1 MGVDSKSDEITKVL
15 FVAANQADVHR
26 AGALA
31 FHMPKDV
38 QMDIYYTHNWM
49 RMEDELLMKSLKSMN
64 VTLIDETNLS
74 LYSYLQ
80 VQWNLLAREYSS
92 SSLKGLSNWAN
103 LKSKDQLSELWT
115 QYLMNRNYDLVISS
129 YVFIQE
135 SRWQFLILLNYCEKL
150 AKKFV
155 QIPHAVSLHD
165 ACIPGK
171 MPYKDQMKVAD
182 LHLFAND
189 YDLRF
194 RTQNMPD
201 NQGNYLVTGDPALSA
216 EYNEHLLSLYES
228 KLPKYDC
235 CIFIPSPQTL
245 GIYKELDWAEWL
257 ESCLR
262 INKSQRIALKCH
274 PNSDSSSIKEK
285 LAKHPSVDVY
295 WKTVNALDLIMSSDV
310 IMTTPST
317 VIFQAIL
324 CNKALL
330 VIDNFV
336 NGISRDVLNQLSAPV
351 FDVNSRESKL
361 IQNASRDKDK
371 ESLVRF
377 AWGNKTEEPS
387 ERTWRTLSKM
397 GMIDLKPGMEIQ

>member
-38 QMDIYYTHNWM
+38 QMDIFYTHNWM

-129 YVFIQE
+129 YVFVQE

-171 MPYKDQMKVAD
+171 CP
-182 LHLFAND
+182 
-189 YDLRF
+189 
-194 RTQNMPD
+194 
-201 NQGNYLVTGDPALSA
+201 
-216 EYNEHLLSLYES
+216 
-228 KLPKYDC
+228 
-235 CIFIPSPQTL
+235 I
-245 GIYKELDWAEWL
+245 
-257 ESCLR
+257 R
-262 INKSQRIALKCH
+262 IK
-274 PNSDSSSIKEK
+274 
-285 LAKHPSVDVY
+285 
-295 WKTVNALDLIMSSDV
+295 
-310 IMTTPST
+310 
-317 VIFQAIL
+317 
-324 CNKALL
+324 
-330 VIDNFV
+330 
-336 NGISRDVLNQLSAPV
+336 
-351 FDVNSRESKL
+351 
-361 IQNASRDKDK
+361 
-371 ESLVRF
+371 
-377 AWGNKTEEPS
+377 
-387 ERTWRTLSKM
+387 
-397 GMIDLKPGMEIQ
+397 